1 MDLPVFRYHPD
12 PIASGSVV
20 PWDEACPC
28 CGEVR
33 GYAYDG
39 PVYNEGDT
47 PEGLCPWCIA
57 DGKAHTKFD
66 ATFVD
71 SEAFAAD
78 TPAATIDEI
87 TQRTPGF
94 ATFQSERWP
103 SCCGEPGAFVTPAG
117 IGEIRQHFRAM
128 EGELMSFIVYELGVS
143 GGAANKLLESLQRD
157 RSPTAFVFQCRKCAR
172 PFGYV
177 DTV

>member
-1 MDLPVFRYHPD
+1 MSLPPFPFHPD
-12 PIASGSVV
+12 PVRSGSIVAS
-20 PWDEACPC
+20 DQKCRC
-28 CGEVR
+28 CGQKR
-33 GYAYDG
+33 GWIYSG
-39 PVYNEGDT
+39 PVYAEQDL
-47 PEGLCPWCIA
+47 EDALCPWCIA

-78 TPAATIDEI
+78 TPAAMIDEI
-87 TQRTPGF
+87 TTRTPGF

-103 SCCGEPGAFVTPAG
+103 SCCGEPGAFVMPAG
-117 IGEIRQHFRAM
+117 IADIRREFRAM

-143 GGAANKLLESLQRD
+143 GRAAHTLLESLQRD
-157 RSPTAFVFQCRKCAR
+157 RSPTAFVFQCRKYAR